1 MRFILIVAVFVF
13 FTLACQL
20 DAPLQKDGKIAFR
33 MVAQDTSGILKVDPL
48 LGYAPVPNAKVILE
62 SGKYRSETGGFKQY
76 YTLTDNAG
84 YCEFDDLPA
93 AEYTLTILKDTT
105 YLDLD
110 NGEIIEVTIISSES
124 IALDSP
130 NFLGTAKTHLLPKSP
145 LTINEIYYAGP
156 PNKAYYFFDQ
166 YVELYNSADTTVYLD
181 GKILCRG
188 RQARP
193 LNIDEVDY
201 VQVIYVYQ
209 FPGVPLTGRS
219 YPLEPEAFTVI
230 AMDAVDHSAYID
242 GAADLSEADWEFYNP
257 YAGDLDNPAG
267 NVTNV
272 IPENSTDFMI
282 NVVHNAIILADG
294 SEYIYGEISEHGYQY
309 IHIPIETILDGVE
322 YSANPEKQKELTFRV
337 DAGFAGVGIG
347 KYTGKSTQRRLPGY
361 DTNNSSLDFIVLN
374 HPTPGYQR

>member
-1 MRFILIVAVFVF
+1 MIV
-13 FTLACQL
+13 
-20 DAPLQKDGKIAFR
+20 
-33 MVAQDTSGILKVDPL
+33 QDTSGVLKVDPS
-48 LGYAPVPNAKVILE
+48 LGYAPVPYTEVLLQSTK
-62 SGKYRSETGGFKQY
+62 Y
-76 YTLTDNAG
+76 YTDNGDLKKYYTVTDSIG
-84 YCEFDDLPA
+84 FFEFNDLPA
-93 AEYTLTILKDTT
+93 ADYLLTILKDTT
-105 YLDLD
+105 YQDPDNGIIEPVTIGSNELITLD
-110 NGEIIEVTIISSES
+110 NPHYRGAV
-124 IALDSP
+124 
-130 NFLGTAKTHLLPKSP
+130 KTRLLPRSP
-145 LTINEIYYAGP
+145 LVINEIYYAGP
-156 PNKAYYFFDQ
+156 PNKAFYFFDQ

-181 GKILCRG
+181 GKILCRA